1 MDRTTLGRQPP
12 PVSFHAKCEMTRK
25 SPYKTPFDAWL
36 RANGIKPL
44 TLARKAG
51 MSRQTISRLRR
62 GLGSGTPRTRQ
73 KLIAACTALVRRPVT
88 VFELFGDT
96 E

>member
-1 MDRTTLGRQPP
+1 MKRNMRYD
-12 PVSFHAKCEMTRK
+12 
-25 SPYKTPFDAWL
+25 TPLDSWL
-36 RANGIKPL
+36 RANGIKPFR
-44 TLARKAG
+44 LARKSG

-73 KLIAACTALVRRPVT
+73 KLIAACAALIRRPVT
-88 VFELFGDT
+88 AVELFGED